1 VRVCLRVVKRY
12 AVAMPEYEHVKA
24 KHGKKKKKS
33 MPYRITTLILC
44 RWEKDVKYKVCGRC
58 PEISKS
64 SDSSS
69 KRHRAHISKL
79 VNTVNVGCPDH
90 NICIA
95 TCVLAKADVIIVKS

>member
-1 VRVCLRVVKRY
+1 
-12 AVAMPEYEHVKA
+12 VAMPEYEHVKA
-24 KHGKKKKKS
+24 KHGKEEEKKS

-44 RWEKDVKYKVCGRC
+44 RREKDLKYKVCGRC

-69 KRHRAHISKL
+69 KRRRDHISKL
-79 VNTVNVGCPDH
+79 VNTVNGGCPDH

-95 TCVLAKADVIIVKS
+95 TYGTSEGRRYNSEAINHQAI

>member
-1 VRVCLRVVKRY
+1 VRVCLRVGKG
-12 AVAMPEYEHVKA
+12 MPWLCQNMNMLKQNMV
-24 KHGKKKKKS
+24 KKKNKS
-33 MPYRITTLILC
+33 MPYRRTTLILC
-44 RWEKDVKYKVCGRC
+44 RREKDVKYKVCERC

-69 KRHRAHISKL
+69 KRRRDHISKL

-95 TCVLAKADVIIVKS
+95 TCGTSEDDVIIGNP